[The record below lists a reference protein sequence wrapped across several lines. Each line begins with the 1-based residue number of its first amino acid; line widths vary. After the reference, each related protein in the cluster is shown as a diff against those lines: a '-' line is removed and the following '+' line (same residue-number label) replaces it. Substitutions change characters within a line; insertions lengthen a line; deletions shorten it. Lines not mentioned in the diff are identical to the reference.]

1 MRKREKEETE
11 SIKTPQHTSAHV
23 STRHRHVESGGPGGA
38 VRVRI
43 ASPLESRLSGSASAA
58 DAPGNIAML
67 ATQCRVQSKATHHE
81 CHGRGSVLAASDPE
95 SCAGIRQFED
105 PSKHAA
111 NKGLNSELRF
121 AQS

>member
-58 DAPGNIAML
+58 DAPYWP
-67 ATQCRVQSKATHHE
+67 RVTLNRAQAFASSKI
-81 CHGRGSVLAASDPE
+81 PE
-95 SCAGIRQFED
+95 F
-105 PSKHAA
+105 
-111 NKGLNSELRF
+111 
-121 AQS
+121 